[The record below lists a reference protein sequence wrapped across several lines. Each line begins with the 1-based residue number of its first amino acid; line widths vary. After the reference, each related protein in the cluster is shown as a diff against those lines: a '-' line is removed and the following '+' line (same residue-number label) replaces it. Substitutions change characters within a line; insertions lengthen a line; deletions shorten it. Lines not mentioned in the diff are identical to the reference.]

1 MKKWIALLCALFLIP
16 LTACA
21 GGSGASSSETVSKDP
36 IEDMSLTDIANDI
49 LKNVA
54 DLPMYEPTELTAENF
69 EFYTFIPYADGYE
82 GVTAD
87 ALIGSIAHSVVL
99 VRVPDGTD
107 AAQVAADIEANA
119 DPRKW
124 ICVEAEKT
132 VVRQRGNTIL
142 LVMSSTATTDAIV
155 ANFDAL

>member
-1 MKKWIALLCALFLIP
+1 MKKWIALLCALLLIP

-21 GGSGASSSETVSKDP
+21 GNAGSGSSQAVSKDP
-36 IEDMSLTDIANDI
+36 VADMSLTDIANAI
-49 LKNVA
+49 LKDA
-54 DLPMYEPTELTAENF
+54 GELPMYEVTELTAENF
-69 EFYTFIPYADGYE
+69 EFYTFIPYAEGYE

-107 AAQVAADIEANA
+107 AVQVAADIESKANPA
-119 DPRKW
+119 KW

-142 LVMSSTATTDAIV
+142 LVMSSEATTDAIV
-155 ANFDAL
+155 AGFDAL